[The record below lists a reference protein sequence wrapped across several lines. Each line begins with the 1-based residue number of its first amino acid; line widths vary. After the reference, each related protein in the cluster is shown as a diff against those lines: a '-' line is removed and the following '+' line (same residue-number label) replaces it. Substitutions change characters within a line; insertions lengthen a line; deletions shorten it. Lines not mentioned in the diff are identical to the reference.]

1 MEQTKINLKIPQ
13 HVAIIMDGNRR
24 WAKQRGLP
32 QIEGHRVGADCIKPI
47 VEKAIDLGIKSLTF
61 WTFSTENWKRN
72 EDFLKSIIQVFR
84 EFLLKKNL
92 FEELKSRGGE
102 VHIFG
107 DPSKFPSDIQNKLDE
122 YVKNN
127 KPSSKLID
135 VNFALNYGGREE
147 ILQAVKRLIADGKK
161 AIEITADLFNSYL
174 YTAGQPDVDF
184 IIRTGG
190 EKRLS
195 GYLPW
200 QAVYA
205 ELYFTD
211 IYWPDFTPA
220 NFEAALLEYTKRE
233 RRLGGDSPSLP
244 EPI

>member
-1 MEQTKINLKIPQ
+1 MITSSDTIPNIPQ

-72 EDFLKSIIQVFR
+72 EDFLKSIMEVFR

-102 VHIFG
+102 VHILG
-107 DPSKFPSDIQNKLDE
+107 DPSKFPSDIQNKLNE
-122 YVKNN
+122 YLKDNR
-127 KPSSKLID
+127 PLSKAID

-147 ILQAVKRLIADGKK
+147 ILQAVKRLISDGKK
-161 AIEITADLFNSYL
+161 AIEVTVDLFNSYL

-184 IIRTGG
+184 IVRTGG

-211 IYWPDFTPA
+211 IYWPDFGPQD
-220 NFEAALLEYTKRE
+220 FETALLEYAKRE
-233 RRLGGDSPSLP
+233 RRLGGDSPSPSLS
-244 EPI
+244 

>member
-1 MEQTKINLKIPQ
+1 MEQTETNLKIPQ

-24 WAKQRGLP
+24 WAKHRGLA

-72 EDFLKSIIQVFR
+72 EDFLKSIMEVFR

-102 VHIFG
+102 VHILG
-107 DPSKFPSDIQNKLDE
+107 DPSKFPSDIQNKL
-122 YVKNN
+122 
-127 KPSSKLID
+127 SKYLKDNRPLSKVID

-147 ILQAVKRLIADGKK
+147 ILQAVRRLIADGKK
-161 AIEITADLFNSYL
+161 AIEVTADLFNSYL
-174 YTAGQPDVDF
+174 YTAGQADVDF

-211 IYWPDFTPA
+211 IYWPDFAPA
-220 NFEAALLEYTKRE
+220 DFEAALLEYTKRE

-244 EPI
+244 ESI